1 MTTPDWQKSSYCA
14 QGEAC
19 IHVAADQ
26 DSVAVTE
33 SSDPSGAI
41 LRASPAAW
49 AALVRTV
56 KETQDRG

>member
-1 MTTPDWQKSSYCA
+1 MTTPNWQKSSYCA

-26 DSVAVTE
+26 GSVALTE

-41 LRASPAAW
+41 LRTTPSAW
-49 AALVRTV
+49 AALIRAV
-56 KETQDRG
+56 KENGPHA